1 MTASFR
7 VPPAGE
13 DVIGRCLAGDDA
25 AWGELVA
32 KYERLIYA
40 VPRRMGLSPED
51 CADVFQTVCIALYTN
66 LGRIR
71 DTDRLPGWL
80 VQTAR
85 REAWLTARRRRRT
98 VVLGTRDD
106 DDRHSEAVP
115 DDAPLADEVCAD
127 LERAQILWE
136 SLEELSVQ
144 CRTLLSELLR
154 AGPSPDYATV
164 ATKLGVPRGS
174 LGPTRGRCL
183 EKLERILRRRG
194 MTG

>member
-1 MTASFR
+1 MTAT
-7 VPPAGE
+7 PKYLAGG
-13 DVIGRCLAGDDA
+13 DVVSRCLDGEDA
-25 AWGELVA
+25 AWNELVA

-40 VPRRMGLSPED
+40 VPRRMGLSSED

-85 REAWLTARRRRRT
+85 REAWLTARKRRRA
-98 VVLGTRDD
+98 VQLGADV
-106 DDRHSEAVP
+106 EGEPLP
-115 DDAPLADEVCAD
+115 DSRPDEAPLADEVCAD

-136 SLEELSVQ
+136 SVESMSDQ
-144 CRTLLSELLR
+144 CRELLTELLR
-154 AGPSPDYATV
+154 EGPTPDYARV
-164 ATKLGVPRGS
+164 AAKLRVPRGS

-183 EKLERILRRRG
+183 EKLRRVLQRRG
-194 MTG
+194 MTE